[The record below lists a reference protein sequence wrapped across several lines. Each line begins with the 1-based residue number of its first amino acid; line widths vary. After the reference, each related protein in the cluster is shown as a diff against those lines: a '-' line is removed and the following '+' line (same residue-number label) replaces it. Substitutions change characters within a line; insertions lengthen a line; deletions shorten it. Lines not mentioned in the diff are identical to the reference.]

1 MCVSVC
7 VRVSELDSSTV
18 VDRVDRVDTCA
29 HVVPGRQWSTV
40 VDSVD
45 SALDLS
51 TRQVVDRWLT
61 GGRQWSTGRQP
72 GLKACIFRPV

>member
-1 MCVSVC
+1 MSKGVEVLCGGGHMCVSLCTSVGA
-7 VRVSELDSSTV
+7 RQLDSSTV

-29 HVVPGRQWSTV
+29 HLVSGRQWSTV

-51 TRQVVDRWLT
+51 TRQVVDRW
-61 GGRQWSTGRQP
+61 ST
-72 GLKACIFRPV
+72 

>member
-1 MCVSVC
+1 MAAPP
-7 VRVSELDSSTV
+7 VSELDSSTV
-18 VDRVDRVDTCA
+18 VDRVDRVDRVDTCA
-29 HVVPGRQWSTV
+29 SVVPGRQWSTV

-61 GGRQWSTGRQP
+61 GG
-72 GLKACIFRPV
+72 